1 MIRLAA
7 VGTPRQLE
15 IDTTHVRVDVFP
27 DGGLGRVPVHGE
39 IVPAALA
46 RLRERYLSLIPR

>member
-1 MIRLAA
+1 VIRLAA